1 MTNDRRQDQLPAT
14 VHLVGIGGMHMSAIA
29 QILLRNG
36 RRVTGSDQMPSPLTE
51 KLRSMGADVRYGHA
65 AEHVG
70 NVDLVVATAAV
81 KPDNPELLEA
91 GRRGIPIISRAAMV
105 ARLMEGRTG
114 ICVAGTHG
122 KTTTS
127 SMIAWMLR
135 EAGRD
140 PSFLLGGE
148 SVDLGTNAWAGE
160 GGEIVVEADEYARAF
175 LEYRPSIAVVT
186 NVEFDHLEYYGSIEA
201 YEDAFRQFMQRVP
214 ADGVIIACGDGRR
227 LPALAIEPYAAT
239 VEIYRLLR
247 QTVRT
252 ATQPLNEQRIRAYIG
267 GTPPFDQPP
276 EPTWWAIDAG
286 IGDAGGSVIDVFH
299 AEDYVGRFTLA
310 VPGEHMAENA
320 LGAIAAGHRLGLGVE
335 VMRSALASFRGAR
348 RRFEF
353 VGEAR
358 GITAIDDF
366 AHHPTEIRVNISA
379 ARGRYPRR
387 RLVIVFQPH
396 TYSRTS
402 YLFDQF
408 TECFKEA
415 DRLFVLETYASRETP
430 EAGLSAEDLAKAVKS
445 PPCDYVR
452 TAEDAADRL
461 LAELRSGD
469 VLVTMGAGDVD
480 RVGRA
485 VIEALRDS

>member
-1 MTNDRRQDQLPAT
+1 MTTERRQGDLPAA

-36 RRVTGSDQMPSPLTE
+36 RRVSGSDQMPSPLTE
-51 KLRSMGADVRYGHA
+51 KLRGMGADVRYGHA
-65 AEHVG
+65 TEHVG

-91 GRRGIPIISRAAMV
+91 ARRGVPVISRAAMV

-160 GGEIVVEADEYARAF
+160 GNEIVVEADEYARAF
-175 LEYRPSIAVVT
+175 LEYRPAIAVIT

-214 ADGVIIACGDGRR
+214 AEGVIIACGDGRQ
-227 LPALAIEPYAAT
+227 LPALASERYAAP

-247 QTVRT
+247 QSERTV
-252 ATQPLNEQRIRAYIG
+252 AHPMDDQRIQALVG
-267 GTPPFDQPP
+267 ATPPFAQPP
-276 EPTWWAIDAG
+276 EPAWWAIDTG
-286 IGDAGGSVIDVFH
+286 IGDAGGSVIEVFH
-299 AEDYVGRFTLA
+299 SGDYLGRFSLA
-310 VPGEHMAENA
+310 VPGEHMAENV
-320 LGAIAAGHRLGLGVE
+320 LGAIAAGHRL
-335 VMRSALASFRGAR
+335 ALPIEAMQAALSSFHGAR

-366 AHHPTEIRVNISA
+366 AHHPTEIRVNITA
-379 ARGRYPRR
+379 ARGRYPGR
-387 RLVIVFQPH
+387 RLVVVFQPH

-415 DRLFVLETYASRETP
+415 DRLFVLETYASRELP
-430 EAGLSAEDLAKAVKS
+430 EAGLAAVDLANAVKS
-445 PPCDYVR
+445 PPCDYAR
-452 TAEDAADRL
+452 SAEDAADRL

-485 VIEALRDS
+485 VIEALRES

>member
-1 MTNDRRQDQLPAT
+1 
-14 VHLVGIGGMHMSAIA
+14 
-29 QILLRNG
+29 
-36 RRVTGSDQMPSPLTE
+36 
-51 KLRSMGADVRYGHA
+51 
-65 AEHVG
+65 
-70 NVDLVVATAAV
+70 
-81 KPDNPELLEA
+81 
-91 GRRGIPIISRAAMV
+91 MV
-105 ARLMEGRTG
+105 ARLMEGRAG
-114 ICVAGTHG
+114 ICIAGTHG

-160 GGEIVVEADEYARAF
+160 GDEIVVEADEYARAF
-175 LEYRPSIAVVT
+175 LEYRPAIAVIT

-214 ADGVIIACGDGRR
+214 PDGVIIACGDGRR
-227 LPALAIEPYAAT
+227 LPALAMEDYPAT
-239 VEIYRLLR
+239 VEIYRLIR
-247 QTVRT
+247 QTERT
-252 ATQPLNEQRIRAYIG
+252 SARPWDDRRIEMQVGNPAPIAE
-267 GTPPFDQPP
+267 PPA
-276 EPTWWAIDAG
+276 PTWWAADVG
-286 IGDAGGSVIDVFH
+286 IADAGGSMIEVFRSG
-299 AEDYVGRFTLA
+299 EYIGRFTLA

-320 LGAIAAGHRLGLGVE
+320 LGAIAAGHRLGVP
-335 VMRSALASFRGAR
+335 VQAMQSALTSFRGAR

-366 AHHPTEIRVNISA
+366 AHHPTEIRVNITA
-379 ARGRYPRR
+379 ARGRYPGR
-387 RLVIVFQPH
+387 RLVVVFQPH

-430 EAGLSAEDLAKAVKS
+430 EAGLGAEDLANAVKS

-485 VIEALRDS
+485 VIEALRES